1 MKFVIEVL
9 RDGAWVDV
17 AGGEGNTNRY
27 VRTAVVAAIPMNEPF
42 RVMSD
47 EGPAG
52 PAPRLLGT
60 GDAGSYL
67 VLDDGTPR
75 AAEGRNFRATHVQV
89 PAHPDDDIAQLRITI
104 ERMIASR
111 VLFEDDQAA
120 GELADLIFGAIAAL
134 EVKRV

>member
-1 MKFVIEVL
+1 MKFVTHTLE
-9 RDGAWVDV
+9 DGVWVDSL
-17 AGGEGNTNRY
+17 AGEGNTNRY
-27 VRTAVVAAIPMNEPF
+27 VRTAVVAAIPMNRDF

-47 EGPAG
+47 EGPSG
-52 PAPRLLGT
+52 PAPRLLAHGEP
-60 GDAGSYL
+60 GDYL

-134 EVKRV
+134 EVRPT